1 MEASDT
7 SQGGAPAEEQE
18 QVAGAPEASEQSPA
32 PEQSPVASAAQEA
45 ITGDHGMTQ
54 EPQAPGGGAQNTPHA
69 TSAPPPEAQPGIPL
83 EADRAAGVQPGE
95 SSTLGTPAT
104 PEEGAEPASPEEARE
119 ADQANR
125 LDPAAGTEAQEAEN
139 HVDPAQEGTVT

>member
-7 SQGGAPAEEQE
+7 SQG
-18 QVAGAPEASEQSPA
+18 APEASEEAPA
-32 PEQSPVASAAQEA
+32 PEQSPVASEAQKA

-54 EPQAPGGGAQNTPHA
+54 EPQSPGGGSQDTPHA
-69 TSAPPPEAQPGIPL
+69 TSAPPPAAQPGVPL

-104 PEEGAEPASPEEARE
+104 PEDEAAEPVEPEEARE
-119 ADQANR
+119 AEQANR
-125 LDPAAGTEAQEAEN
+125 LDPAAGTEAQEAPN